1 MYLSKLE
8 IIGFKSFAQKVNLSF
23 DSGISAIVGPNG
35 CGKTN
40 IVDAIRWVLGE
51 QRYSA
56 LRSEKMEDVIFNG
69 TKNRKPLG
77 MAEASLV
84 IENNKGILPSEYTQV
99 TIGRRVFR
107 SGESE
112 YLLNK
117 VPCRLKDILDLF
129 MDTGMGT
136 DAYSVI
142 ELKMIETIL
151 SDKTDERR
159 RLFEEAAGVTKYKHR
174 RKAAYRKLEAV
185 QADLVRVNDIV
196 TEVQKAVTTLERQAK
211 KAEQYNEVKRKLQ
224 ALEIDLMEREYA
236 HVVSRLLPL
245 EEKLAAMVSDRERVD
260 GDLSQEEARFEQLR
274 GSMAEVEKRLAEAQ
288 RDVSLQTQK
297 INKIEQQNLIA
308 RERINALHTTILRYE
323 NEREDLRAEQERLEH
338 RVVALELEIAAI
350 SERRKTIEREV
361 QERRAEWEAV
371 GERLSAKQAELAALN
386 QRTIELVHAIAEE
399 QSQQEKLKAKVENL
413 HGRAARAAEENAAY
427 EQELQ
432 RLARE
437 IDELTAED
445 KRLRR
450 SFTEAEMR
458 YYEAERQKKELGER
472 LDALQRE
479 EMEVESEIRRRAER
493 RDFLKGLIE
502 SREGFSESVRFLASS
517 GKWKHAAHHL
527 TVADAVHAEE
537 RYAPAIEAALGE
549 YASLIVVPSAD
560 DAEEAIALLKEE
572 QKGKAS
578 FVCLDRVPRVQAAYL
593 LPQQPGVVCW
603 ALDVAQ
609 FEPQYAPL
617 FRYLLDRVVIV
628 EDAAAAKR
636 VAAHSTGLRCVTLDG
651 ETTTSVGLTRGGSKR
666 LDEGGVI
673 GKQKQMAV
681 LEQEIEALK
690 AKRATLA
697 QTRAAL
703 TAEEEA
709 MHLKSMAD
717 AVKVIEKEMNGV
729 EMRIAQLEFERKRA
743 NDIIAKNVEELSAL
757 HAETTRRQDDIT
769 TSAPTLERLREEK
782 TAVEQRIGKVAQ
794 EREVLEAEYE
804 RRAAAVKELEIQA
817 VQLKGDLQ
825 NAENELQRSRDTIAG
840 IVAALAQRQADS
852 EAGHQ
857 DIATAEAS
865 IAENAEALAVLQHEL
880 DLLVRHKQEVEQENA
895 RLREEMHRIQ
905 MHIKDER
912 RIHDDTLKA
921 VHDTELKI
929 ADLKAKIEHL
939 KDRAFTEFETELTLK
954 TYPPD
959 EFVDFAALRDEI
971 QAFRDKI
978 KALGN
983 INFAAFEEYTKE
995 KERYE
1000 FLSSQRNDLIE
1011 AEKTLLATIEE
1022 INQTAQKKFLKTFE
1036 QIRQNFIATFKSLF
1050 DPGDECDLKLE
1061 EGADPLEAS
1070 IDIMAKPRGK
1080 RPTSIHLLSG
1090 GEKTLTA
1097 IALLFA
1103 IYLVKPSPFCILDE
1117 VDAPLD
1123 DANID
1128 RFTRILRKFSD
1139 NTQFIVVT
1147 HNKRTMEAANALY
1160 GVTMEEEG
1168 VSKIVTVRFNQDARV
1183 ETAVVA
1189 SG

>member
-99 TIGRRVFR
+99 TIGRRVYR

-129 MDTGMGT
+129 MDTGMGA

-185 QADLVRVNDIV
+185 QADLLRVNDIV
-196 TEVQKAVTTLERQAK
+196 AEVQKAVNTLERQAK
-211 KAEQYNEVKRKLQ
+211 KAEQYNEVKRTLQ

-236 HVVSRLLPL
+236 HLVSRLQPL
-245 EEKLAAMVSDRERVD
+245 EAKRAAMVSDRERVD
-260 GDLSQEEARFEQLR
+260 GDLSHEEARFEHLR
-274 GSMAEVEKRLAEAQ
+274 GSMTEVEKRLAEAQ
-288 RDVSLQTQK
+288 RDVSLQTEK
-297 INKIEQQNLIA
+297 INRIEQQHLIA
-308 RERINALHTTILRYE
+308 QERVNALRTNILRYE
-323 NEREDLRAEQERLEH
+323 KEREDLRTEQERLEH
-338 RVVALELEIAAI
+338 RVVALELEIAAL
-350 SERRKTIEREV
+350 SERQKNIEHDV
-361 QERRAEWEAV
+361 QERRTEWEAV
-371 GERLSAKQAELAALN
+371 SERLSAKHAEVEELN
-386 QRTIELVHAIAEE
+386 QRTIELVHAIAHE
-399 QSQQEKLKAKVENL
+399 QSQQEKLQGKVDNL
-413 HGRAARAAEENAAY
+413 HGRATRAAEENAAY

-432 RLARE
+432 RLAHE
-437 IDELTAED
+437 IEELTAED

-458 YYEAERQKKELGER
+458 FYEAEKRKRELEER
-472 LDALQRE
+472 LDTLQRE
-479 EMEVESEIRRRAER
+479 ELEVESEIRRRAER

-502 SREGFSESVRFLASS
+502 SREGYSESVRFLASS
-517 GKWKHAAHHL
+517 GRWKHASHHM

-537 RYAPAIEAALGE
+537 RFAPAIEAALGE
-549 YASLIVVPSAD
+549 YAGLLVVPSAN

-578 FVCLDRVPRVQAAYL
+578 FVCLDRVPRVQAEYS
-593 LPQQPGVVCW
+593 LPKQRGVICW

-628 EDAAAAKR
+628 EDTATAKQIA
-636 VAAHSTGLRCVTLDG
+636 VHSTGLRCVTLDG
-651 ETTTSVGLTRGGSKR
+651 ETTTSVGVTRGGSKR
-666 LDEGGVI
+666 LDEGGAI

-681 LEQEIEALK
+681 LEQEIGALN
-690 AKRATLA
+690 AKRTTLA
-697 QTRAAL
+697 ETRAAL
-703 TAEEEA
+703 AVEVEA
-709 MHLKSMAD
+709 MHLKSLAD

-743 NDIIAKNVEELSAL
+743 NDIIAKNLEEISAV
-757 HAETTRRQDDIT
+757 HAEVATLEDEIAA
-769 TSAPTLERLREEK
+769 SAPSLERLHAEK
-782 TAVEQRIGKVAQ
+782 TAVEQRIGRVTQ
-794 EREVLEAEYE
+794 EREMLEAEYE
-804 RRAAAVKELEIQA
+804 HRAAAVKEVEIQA

-825 NAENELQRSRDTIAG
+825 NAENELQRSRDAIAG
-840 IVAALAQRQADS
+840 IVAALGKRHADI
-852 EAGHQ
+852 EAAHH
-857 DIATAEAS
+857 DIGVAEAS
-865 IAENAEALAVLQHEL
+865 ITENAEVLAALHHEL
-880 DLLVRHKQEVEQENA
+880 DALVRHKQEVEQENT

-905 MHIKDER
+905 LRIKDER

-921 VHDTELKI
+921 VYDVELKI

-939 KDRAFTEFETELTLK
+939 KDRAFTEFERELAVK

-971 QAFRDKI
+971 QSLRDKI

-1022 INQTAQKKFLKTFE
+1022 INQTAQKKFLETFE
-1036 QIRQNFIATFKSLF
+1036 KIRQNFIATFKSLF

-1061 EGADPLEAS
+1061 EGVDPLEAS
-1070 IDIMAKPRGK
+1070 IDIIAKPRGK
-1080 RPTSIHLLSG
+1080 RPTSIQLLSG

-1160 GVTMEEEG
+1160 GVTMEEDG

-1183 ETAVVA
+1183 ETAAVA